1 MGNIT
6 SRTFDGKKIK
16 LFKRQAITEGNTK
29 LQQVN
34 DDRLVDLTLLTAPY
48 DKAQLRSI
56 SENSDILRQCIDA
69 YVQNTVGFGIDTEFI
84 DNDDTK
90 RREKEED
97 SESNALL
104 EIMRNFSFDRPVNKV
119 LGELKRHV
127 EECGDGYLEVQRN
140 QKGEVVGGETL
151 QPEYMQ
157 VTKLNDVE
165 VDGQTRR
172 FRYFVYR
179 NPREDAAN
187 KSSVW
192 YKSFGDP
199 TPLNADGSISSDGG
213 GNATEVL
220 HIKLGDHDDPY
231 GVPRY
236 IGVLIKILG
245 SRKADELNYRYFT
258 QGRHVPLAIVVSNG
272 QLTKE
277 AEDTLSE
284 YANDVGSEELQ
295 HKFMVLDAESKNNQ
309 NMLGL
314 NEKQAMPS
322 VKIEHLADVLQK
334 DALFLDYNENVVKM
348 VLSAFRLPPVYVG
361 LSSDYNRATV
371 ETAKQTTEEQV
382 FQPERVEFEWYLNK
396 LFEEYNFKHTRLVL
410 KTPDLTNADDTV
422 KVIQSGVQAN
432 ALAPNDVRPLL
443 SRLLNEPLA
452 PFDDDTYNYPA
463 GRQKVPQQDTSEP
476 IEQQLTQQ
484 VAKAYGKGELAAQI
498 RQTLRGV
505 VNEHHST
512 GTS

>member
-1 MGNIT
+1 MVEIT
-6 SRTFDGKKIK
+6 SRTYDGKPLRIM
-16 LFKRQAITEGNTK
+16 KRQQVTAGKAN
-29 LQQVN
+29 LQGDN
-34 DDRLVDLTLLTAPY
+34 ILRDLTLLTLPY
-48 DKAQLRSI
+48 DKGQLRRI
-56 SENSDILRQCIDA
+56 SENSDILHQCIDA
-69 YVQNTVGFGIDTEFI
+69 YVQNTVGFGIDTEFT

-90 RREKEED
+90 GREKEED

-104 EIMRNFSFDRPVNKV
+104 EIMNSFSFDRPVNKV

-127 EECGDGYLEVQRN
+127 EECGDGFLEVQRN

-199 TPLNADGSISSDGG
+199 TPLNADGSIAKGG
-213 GNATEVL
+213 NGNATEVM
-220 HIKLGDHDDPY
+220 HIKLGDHDEPY

-277 AEDTLSE
+277 AEDTLST

-295 HKFMVLDAESKNNQ
+295 HKFMVLDAESKSNQ
-309 NMLGL
+309 SPMGL
-314 NEKQAMPS
+314 NEKQNMPS

-396 LFEEYNFKHTRLVL
+396 LFEEYGFKHTRLVL
-410 KTPDLTNADDTV
+410 KTPNLTNADDTV
-422 KVIQSGVQAN
+422 KVIQTGVQAN

-463 GRQKVPQQDTSEP
+463 GQQKVPQQGTSEL